1 MNELNNSS
9 KEITSN
15 WIFELLP
22 KLLKTENEER
32 KKAEKILEQY
42 VYEPSL
48 YQNLIEIGLYN
59 KTISENEK
67 LQIFILLRKLIKDN
81 LLFNKLASTPLKMK
95 TAYDENLDKIELII
109 DNLKIHLKSYLNKGD
124 FSQNYNK
131 IIRDIVCIISSKYF
145 PYKWKEL
152 NSYYIE
158 FFEFDPNKAL
168 SIKYFEVSL
177 YISNMFY
184 TTMKNFDS
192 KNKYNANFEE
202 FKLCFTNSYMKY
214 YNNIKDLFV
223 HHPNGIINDNINEK
237 CFKLM
242 AKNDKILILLIRF
255 NFSINN
261 FKKDSITIQLV
272 NILIERIKNLLMMFE
287 KIKVKSFKNIL
298 EQNIFK
304 ILEHIVIII
313 QKDPIIFCFHIDQI
327 IYILSAMLKNCN
339 LFQCDT
345 TKVVLFNLSKILSI
359 KIYKEN
365 IELNMEAFSQRKSTD
380 DISYVTPRK
389 SKGNL
394 YQNNNIIKTPLHS
407 IASPSKYKNLNKE
420 ISKANELYI
429 KSMSKENVIQ
439 LLECMINKVPYVYK
453 NETED
458 TEIEILSHFQEDK
471 SSNRDTF
478 STDTM
483 TFDSL
488 KQSFLDQLIINF
500 TEIIM
505 QFVSDNLKALYN
517 IKDENQ
523 MNFYNVASFINV
535 VNTIPN
541 LYKKSI
547 ISITEMIEIPKYLSF
562 IEKYATKSELMLR
575 AYIVALSKWSI
586 LLISNEDIIKY
597 INNLNNLL
605 SNTKNVYILLESC
618 LCLKNILKNID
629 ILLVRHESINT
640 YTSKDNLINTIK
652 SKIDWRNLFFK
663 VTEIMNYILPKIE
676 NSELLVALIEFF
688 TSLIE
693 KCHVQN
699 EGNIIDTIKNSKLIE
714 LMNNFKDDFTE
725 EIYRGMFQKLIV
737 NFHTSN
743 KILEIC
749 LFFVENRIRQK
760 PTLENMN
767 LLLYIL
773 SKSDNNDENKKLVI
787 EFIKRNYNI
796 FTTKFNYNISTV
808 ISDILSQILLY
819 QVLSEDEI
827 IKIIKLISNNFLE
840 TKNKFIELY
849 QFMLN
854 PEKFLNEGNNNK
866 IIDDNDLLKKIENFS
881 EYNSSLLEV
890 IKIGLIIF
898 SNEQKDITDKLGNV
912 LLLIFE
918 EINMVINLKKKNS
931 VLSSNKFKN
940 YNYNFV
946 NILMDLM
953 ARICLYNPKYFQN
966 ILNNFIMT
974 NKLNSEQYIIDIMNI
989 MIETLNFIQRGIN
1002 VLFISTMITW
1012 FGFNFLNNNIN
1023 LIFDLVLSRIS
1034 EKKASL
1040 NEDSFLGKN
1049 KYVDSL
1055 RKKKIENNEILLQI
1069 YDLKTNFV
1077 QAVNMTCQNRAV
1089 DTMYWIKS
1097 LKMNDIRKKKLND
1110 IFGFYS

>member
-365 IELNMEAFSQRKSTD
+365 IESNMEAFSQRKSTD

-389 SKGNL
+389 SKGNM

-640 YTSKDNLINTIK
+640 YASKDNLINTIK

-663 VTEIMNYILPKIE
+663 I
-676 NSELLVALIEFF
+676 
-688 TSLIE
+688 
-693 KCHVQN
+693 
-699 EGNIIDTIKNSKLIE
+699 
-714 LMNNFKDDFTE
+714 
-725 EIYRGMFQKLIV
+725 
-737 NFHTSN
+737 
-743 KILEIC
+743 
-749 LFFVENRIRQK
+749 NR
-760 PTLENMN
+760 
-767 LLLYIL
+767 
-773 SKSDNNDENKKLVI
+773 
-787 EFIKRNYNI
+787 
-796 FTTKFNYNISTV
+796 
-808 ISDILSQILLY
+808 
-819 QVLSEDEI
+819 
-827 IKIIKLISNNFLE
+827 
-840 TKNKFIELY
+840 
-849 QFMLN
+849 
-854 PEKFLNEGNNNK
+854 
-866 IIDDNDLLKKIENFS
+866 
-881 EYNSSLLEV
+881 
-890 IKIGLIIF
+890 
-898 SNEQKDITDKLGNV
+898 
-912 LLLIFE
+912 
-918 EINMVINLKKKNS
+918 
-931 VLSSNKFKN
+931 
-940 YNYNFV
+940 
-946 NILMDLM
+946 
-953 ARICLYNPKYFQN
+953 
-966 ILNNFIMT
+966 
-974 NKLNSEQYIIDIMNI
+974 
-989 MIETLNFIQRGIN
+989 
-1002 VLFISTMITW
+1002 
-1012 FGFNFLNNNIN
+1012 
-1023 LIFDLVLSRIS
+1023 
-1034 EKKASL
+1034 
-1040 NEDSFLGKN
+1040 
-1049 KYVDSL
+1049 
-1055 RKKKIENNEILLQI
+1055 
-1069 YDLKTNFV
+1069 
-1077 QAVNMTCQNRAV
+1077 
-1089 DTMYWIKS
+1089 
-1097 LKMNDIRKKKLND
+1097 KMSCAK
-1110 IFGFYS
+1110 

>member
-1 MNELNNSS
+1 MNDLNSVP

-15 WIFELLP
+15 WIFEILP
-22 KLLKTENEER
+22 KLINNENNER

-42 VYEPSL
+42 IYEPTL

-59 KTISENEK
+59 KTISDNEK

-81 LLFNKLASTPLKMK
+81 LLYNKLALTPLKMK
-95 TAYDENLDKIELII
+95 TAFDENSDKIELII

-131 IIRDIVCIISSKYF
+131 IIRDIVCIISGKYF

-168 SIKYFEVSL
+168 SVKYFEVAI

-192 KNKYNANFEE
+192 KNRYNANFEE
-202 FKLCFTNSYMKY
+202 FKTCFTNSYMRY

-223 HHPNGIINDNINEK
+223 HHPNGIINDSVNEK

-242 AKNDKILILLIRF
+242 AKNDKILILLIKF

-261 FKKDSITIQLV
+261 FKKDSITIELV

-287 KIKVKSFKNIL
+287 KIKVKTFKNIL

-304 ILEHIVIII
+304 VLEHIVIII

-327 IYILSAMLKNCN
+327 ISILSAMLKNCN

-359 KIYKEN
+359 TIYKEN
-365 IELNMEAFSQRKSTD
+365 IELNIETFSQRKNTEE
-380 DISYVTPRK
+380 ISYVTPRK
-389 SKGNL
+389 SKGNY
-394 YQNNNIIKTPLHS
+394 YQSNNIIKTPLHS

-420 ISKANELYI
+420 LTKANELYI
-429 KSMSKENVIQ
+429 KTMSKENILQ
-439 LLECMINKVPYVYK
+439 LLECLINKLPFIYK
-453 NETED
+453 NENED

-483 TFDSL
+483 TFESL
-488 KQSFLDQLIINF
+488 KQYFLEQLIINF
-500 TEIIM
+500 TDIIM
-505 QFVSDNLKALYN
+505 QFVSENLKSLYN
-517 IKDENQ
+517 TKNLNEI
-523 MNFYNVASFINV
+523 NFYTVSSFINV

-541 LYKKSI
+541 LYKKNV
-547 ISITEMIEIPKYLSF
+547 ISITEMIDIPKYLSF
-562 IEKYATKSELMLR
+562 IEKYVTKSEIMLR
-575 AYIVALSKWSI
+575 AYIVSLSKWSI

-629 ILLVRHESINT
+629 ILMVRHESINT

-652 SKIDWRNLFFK
+652 SKIDWANLFCK

-676 NSELLVALIEFF
+676 STELLVALIQFF

-699 EGNIIDTIKNSKLIE
+699 EGNIINTIKNSKLVEI
-714 LMNNFKDDFTE
+714 MTNSKDEFTE

-749 LFFVENRIRQK
+749 LFFVENRIRLK
-760 PTLENMN
+760 PNFENIN
-767 LLLYIL
+767 LLLYII
-773 SKSDNNDENKKLVI
+773 SKSDNNEDNKKLII
-787 EFIKRNYNI
+787 EFINRNYNL
-796 FTTKFNYNISTV
+796 FTTKFNYNISTT
-808 ISDILSQILLY
+808 ISDILTQILLY
-819 QVLSEDEI
+819 QVLSEEES
-827 IKIIKLISNNFLE
+827 IKIINLVISNYIS
-840 TKNKFIELY
+840 TKDKFITFYE
-849 QFMLN
+849 FMLN
-854 PEKFLNEGNNNK
+854 SDKINLTNNNK
-866 IIDDNDLLKKIENFS
+866 IIDENDIKKKIEDFC
-881 EYNSSLLEV
+881 EYKSSLLDV
-890 IKIGLIIF
+890 LKISLLIF
-898 SNEQKDITDKLGNV
+898 SNAQKDITDKFGDILF
-912 LLLIFE
+912 LIFE
-918 EINMVINLKKKNS
+918 EIKMIINLKRKHS
-931 VLSSNKFKN
+931 VLSSSK
-940 YNYNFV
+940 YRNFNFNFINLLLDIMV
-946 NILMDLM
+946 RL
-953 ARICLYNPKYFQN
+953 CLYNPNNFQN
-966 ILNNFIMT
+966 VLNNFIT
-974 NKLNSEQYIIDIMNI
+974 KNKLNSEEYIIDIMNI

-1012 FGFNFLNNNIN
+1012 FGFNFLNNNSN
-1023 LIFDLVLSRIS
+1023 LIFDLVISRIT
-1034 EKKASL
+1034 EKKAPI
-1040 NEDSFLGKN
+1040 NDDSFLGKN

-1055 RKKKIENNEILLQI
+1055 RKQRIENNETLLQI
-1069 YDLKTNFV
+1069 YDIKANFV
-1077 QAVNMTCQNRAV
+1077 QAVNITCKNRAV
-1089 DTMYWIKS
+1089 DTVLWMDSIKI
-1097 LKMNDIRKKKLND
+1097 NNIRKKKLKD
-1110 IFGFYS
+1110 IFGI

>member
-1 MNELNNSS
+1 MNDLNSVP

-15 WIFELLP
+15 WVFEILP
-22 KLLKTENEER
+22 KLINNENNER

-42 VYEPSL
+42 VYEPTL

-59 KTISENEK
+59 KTISNNEK

-81 LLFNKLASTPLKMK
+81 LLYNKLALTPLKMK
-95 TAYDENLDKIELII
+95 TAFDENSDKIELII

-131 IIRDIVCIISSKYF
+131 IIRDIVCIISGKYF

-168 SIKYFEVSL
+168 SVKYFEVAI

-192 KNKYNANFEE
+192 KNRYNANFEE
-202 FKLCFTNSYMKY
+202 FKTCFTNSYMRY

-223 HHPNGIINDNINEK
+223 HHPNGIINDNVNEK

-242 AKNDKILILLIRF
+242 AKNDKILILLIKF

-261 FKKDSITIQLV
+261 FKKDSITIELV
-272 NILIERIKNLLMMFE
+272 NILIERMKNLLMMFE
-287 KIKVKSFKNIL
+287 KIKVKIFKNIL

-304 ILEHIVIII
+304 VLEHIVIII

-327 IYILSAMLKNCN
+327 ISILSAMLKNCN

-359 KIYKEN
+359 TIYKEN
-365 IELNMEAFSQRKSTD
+365 IELNIETFSQRKNTEE
-380 DISYVTPRK
+380 ISYVTPRK
-389 SKGNL
+389 SKGNY
-394 YQNNNIIKTPLHS
+394 YQSNNIIKTPLHS

-420 ISKANELYI
+420 LTKANELYI
-429 KSMSKENVIQ
+429 KTMSKENILQ
-439 LLECMINKVPYVYK
+439 LLECLINKLPFIYK
-453 NETED
+453 NENED

-483 TFDSL
+483 TFESL
-488 KQSFLDQLIINF
+488 KQYFLEQLIINF
-500 TEIIM
+500 TDIIM
-505 QFVSDNLKALYN
+505 QFVSENLKSLYN
-517 IKDENQ
+517 TKNLNEI
-523 MNFYNVASFINV
+523 NFYTVSSFINV

-541 LYKKSI
+541 LYKKNI
-547 ISITEMIEIPKYLSF
+547 ISITEMIDIPKYLSF
-562 IEKYATKSELMLR
+562 IEKYVTKSEIMLR
-575 AYIVALSKWSI
+575 AYIVSLSKWSI

-629 ILLVRHESINT
+629 LLMVRHESINT

-652 SKIDWRNLFFK
+652 SKIDWANLFCK

-676 NSELLVALIEFF
+676 STELLVSLIQFF

-699 EGNIIDTIKNSKLIE
+699 EGNIINTIKNSKLIE
-714 LMNNFKDDFTE
+714 IMTNSKDEFTE

-760 PTLENMN
+760 PNFENIN
-767 LLLYIL
+767 LLLYII
-773 SKSDNNDENKKLVI
+773 SKSDNNEDNKKLII
-787 EFIKRNYNI
+787 EFINRNYNL
-796 FTTKFNYNISTV
+796 FTTKFNYNISTI
-808 ISDILSQILLY
+808 ISDILTQILLY
-819 QVLSEDEI
+819 QVLSEEESV
-827 IKIIKLISNNFLE
+827 KIINLVINNYIS
-840 TKNKFIELY
+840 TKDKFITFYE
-849 QFMLN
+849 FMLN
-854 PEKFLNEGNNNK
+854 SDKINLTNNNK
-866 IIDDNDLLKKIENFS
+866 IIDENDIKKKIEDFC
-881 EYNSSLLEV
+881 EYKSSLLDV
-890 IKIGLIIF
+890 LKIALLIF
-898 SNEQKDITDKLGNV
+898 SNAQKDITDKFGDILF
-912 LLLIFE
+912 LIFE
-918 EINMVINLKKKNS
+918 EIKMVINLKRKHS
-931 VLSSNKFKN
+931 VLSSSK
-940 YNYNFV
+940 YRNF
-946 NILMDLM
+946 NFNFINLLLDIM
-953 ARICLYNPKYFQN
+953 ARLCLYNQNNFQN
-966 ILNNFIMT
+966 VLNNFINK
-974 NKLNSEQYIIDIMNI
+974 NKLNSEEYIIDIMNI

-1012 FGFNFLNNNIN
+1012 FGFNFLNNNSN
-1023 LIFDLVLSRIS
+1023 LIFD
-1034 EKKASL
+1034 
-1040 NEDSFLGKN
+1040 
-1049 KYVDSL
+1049 
-1055 RKKKIENNEILLQI
+1055 
-1069 YDLKTNFV
+1069 
-1077 QAVNMTCQNRAV
+1077 
-1089 DTMYWIKS
+1089 
-1097 LKMNDIRKKKLND
+1097 
-1110 IFGFYS
+1110 